1 VAAIGDLLVV
11 GVPIADHGPPALIRR
26 AAVLTFAGGW
36 WRVDR
41 APPAPPLHRERR
53 MAESPDAIVAA
64 LRSVYDPC
72 CQDKGI
78 SVVDMGLVRSVAV
91 DGDRARVEL
100 LLTTG
105 WCPFAANLVG
115 MISERVTSLPEV
127 AGASVEIV
135 WDEPWTTERLSD
147 GARRKLRFL
156 PHPNALHDHARP
168 EGDGHDR

>member
-1 VAAIGDLLVV
+1 MADARTAIMD
-11 GVPIADHGPPALIRR
+11 
-26 AAVLTFAGGW
+26 
-36 WRVDR
+36 
-41 APPAPPLHRERR
+41 
-53 MAESPDAIVAA
+53 A

-72 CQDKGI
+72 CQEKGI
-78 SVVDMGLVRSVAV
+78 SVVDMGLVRSVAL
-91 DGDRARVEL
+91 DGDQARVEL

-156 PHPNALHDHARP
+156 PHPNALPDHARP

>member
-1 VAAIGDLLVV
+1 MADARTAIM
-11 GVPIADHGPPALIRR
+11 
-26 AAVLTFAGGW
+26 
-36 WRVDR
+36 
-41 APPAPPLHRERR
+41 E
-53 MAESPDAIVAA
+53 A

-72 CQDKGI
+72 CQEKGI
-78 SVVDMGLVRSVAV
+78 SVVDMGLVRSVAL
-91 DGDRARVEL
+91 DGDQARVEL

-156 PHPNALHDHARP
+156 PHPNALPDHARP